1 MSDTARKP
9 LRRFREY
16 SLAEQAQ
23 KIAYLESVLAALLGE
38 RLRAVSGLD
47 AQLADHERLS
57 AHARHSLLQDPLL
70 RVWPKCLAEEPPRRE
85 G

>member
-1 MSDTARKP
+1 MSNAHQP
-9 LRRFREY
+9 LRRLREY

-23 KIAYLESVLAALLGE
+23 QIAYLESVLAALLGE

-47 AQLADHERLS
+47 AHERLS

>member
-1 MSDTARKP
+1 MSHTHRR

-16 SLAEQAQ
+16 SPAEQAQ
-23 KIAYLESVLAALLGE
+23 KIAYLESVVAALLGE
-38 RLRAVSGLD
+38 RLQAVSGLETGLT
-47 AQLADHERLS
+47 AHERLS

-70 RVWPKCLAEEPPRRE
+70 RVWPKCVE